1 MVYRGTVRGTTL
13 KDQMKEVECEGVRSQ
28 CYTIHFIL

>member
-13 KDQMKEVECEGVRSQ
+13 KDQTKEVECERVRSQ
-28 CYTIHFIL
+28 CDTIRFTL